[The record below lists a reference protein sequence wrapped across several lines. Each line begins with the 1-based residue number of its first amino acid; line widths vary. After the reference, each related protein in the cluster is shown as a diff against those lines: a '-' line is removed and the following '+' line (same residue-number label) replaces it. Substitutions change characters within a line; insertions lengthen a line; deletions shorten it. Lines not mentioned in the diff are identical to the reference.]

1 MRAHT
6 VRLRPQS
13 SGSVARVFS
22 PSAAGVQ
29 PSMKAAS
36 WSWPPPLAASMAVAP
51 AAFFWPRS
59 APCWS
64 RTRQDS
70 RKPAA
75 AARWSAVVP
84 SAAAAL
90 TSTPRSRIAAERFG
104 QSWFACSCISTVYL
118 RRWWSERRRRCAQNC
133 ANARRSAPFGV
144 GVREVLGRLA
154 VLERRDHA
162 VLRRALAHRVEEHL
176 ARAALRLETIA
187 HLLQKWRCLHV

>member
-1 MRAHT
+1 M
-6 VRLRPQS
+6 
-13 SGSVARVFS
+13 ARVFS

-59 APCWS
+59 APFWS

-90 TSTPRSRIAAERFG
+90 TSTPRSFIYVDGPTAFMPLPLFFFLWVFAGIGNIVAFTAIIWFFCCYKRRTPPASVTNAMAAQMMATTRPMAEVQVAVAASAVKRPIA
-104 QSWFACSCISTVYL
+104 
-118 RRWWSERRRRCAQNC
+118 
-133 ANARRSAPFGV
+133 SAV
-144 GVREVLGRLA
+144 AVRTA
-154 VLERRDHA
+154 V
-162 VLRRALAHRVEEHL
+162 
-176 ARAALRLETIA
+176 
-187 HLLQKWRCLHV
+187 